1 LMLTLVKKEEDI
13 KSIFQ
18 KNRNIF
24 DAMKTEYP
32 KDYEDVLARFKK
44 AKENLTK
51 EK

>member
-1 LMLTLVKKEEDI
+1 MLTLVKKEEDI

-32 KDYEDVLARFKK
+32 KDYEDVLARFKQ

-51 EK
+51 E

>member
-1 LMLTLVKKEEDI
+1 MLTLVSKEEDI
-13 KSIFQ
+13 KAIFQ

-32 KDYEDVLARFKK
+32 QEYESVLAKFKQ

-51 EK
+51 E